1 MRSND
6 RLELR
11 GCFFELLNCI
21 STVDLGNLSLRK
33 LLATEGTAH
42 IDSLLGAM
50 ALLKTVTI
58 TWHLALTD
66 HYEVFLKWA
75 NPGLCLD

>member
-33 LLATEGTAH
+33 LLATEGAAH
-42 IDSLLGAM
+42 IDSLLEAM
-50 ALLKTVTI
+50 ALSI
-58 TWHLALTD
+58 S
-66 HYEVFLKWA
+66 
-75 NPGLCLD
+75 